1 MRYYVTTQGRNNTT
15 LFLIDRSFNKN
26 KWWTTSLLDAMAFK
40 KESAAKYS
48 ARNLVY
54 KNPEVLNYNEA
65 KILENRNDY
74 NSSMT
79 EHPFSSDALGQY

>member
-15 LFLIDRSFNKN
+15 LFLIDRSLNKN
-26 KWWTTSLLDAMAFK
+26 KWWTASLPDAMAFK

-48 ARNLVY
+48 ARKLIY
-54 KNPEVLNYNEA
+54 KSPEVVNYNEA
-65 KILENRNDY
+65 RILENRNDY

-79 EHPFSSDALGQY
+79 EHPFSSEALGQY